1 MSSLALILHSAFQKH
16 VFRKLLLLFY
26 SHYCADK
33 NENEKV
39 ALFDTQTLDINS
51 LNDEMQQKYSY
62 SRVIKLPLNSIYCAE
77 ISSLISIE
85 WLISNS
91 DFSID
96 IVVYLYLQY
105 KP

>member
-51 LNDEMQQKYSY
+51 LNDEMQQKYLLESNKIA
-62 SRVIKLPLNSIYCAE
+62 IKFNLLC
-77 ISSLISIE
+77 
-85 WLISNS
+85 
-91 DFSID
+91 
-96 IVVYLYLQY
+96 
-105 KP
+105 

>member
-39 ALFDTQTLDINS
+39 ALFDTQTFDINS
-51 LNDEMQQKYSY
+51 LNDEMQQKYLLESNKIA
-62 SRVIKLPLNSIYCAE
+62 IKFNLLC
-77 ISSLISIE
+77 
-85 WLISNS
+85 
-91 DFSID
+91 
-96 IVVYLYLQY
+96 
-105 KP
+105 